1 MTWKTS
7 KNFLEYVF
15 NESFG
20 VAVFNLKG
28 LLEDHSPDLSAFLLV
43 PNLHQTLLNLSMPDV
58 FPELIGMESMLA
70 SIQKQE
76 VDELYIERIFRPNLN
91 GRPGY
96 ISLRVKPFREGWIVV
111 LRDTTSSGE
120 MEQQITQQRNDLKI
134 ISMELERSNKKIDK
148 LLRTFVPTA
157 VVDDLLKKNTAKL
170 GGEIRMVTVLFA
182 DLRGYT
188 AWAKE
193 HSPEEA
199 LANLNQLLTQA
210 FEILNGNG
218 ATINQLMGDGFMSIF
233 NAPQNQPRHA
243 SLALDSAKQIAQ
255 LYGLGGNV
263 KFGVGVNSGH
273 AMTGNVGSHRAMD
286 YSAIGTT
293 TNIAYRFQQLA
304 GAGEVL
310 FGIPTLELANQSY
323 KHKFHGDFEV
333 KGIQE
338 PIPIYKLID

>member
-1 MTWKTS
+1 MSWKIS
-7 KNFLEYVF
+7 KEFLEYVF

-20 VAVFNLKG
+20 VAVFNRKG
-28 LLEDHSPDLSAFLLV
+28 LLVDHSPDLRTFLL
-43 PNLHQTLLNLSMPDV
+43 PANLPQTLLNLPV
-58 FPELIGMESMLA
+58 QELFPELIGMEAKFA
-70 SIQKQE
+70 SIPKRE
-76 VDELYIERIFRPNLN
+76 IEELYIERIFRPNLS

-96 ISLRVKPFREGWIVV
+96 VSLRVKSFRDGWIVV
-111 LRDTTSSGE
+111 LRNTTSSGE
-120 MEQQITQQRNDLKI
+120 LEQQITQQRNELEI
-134 ISMELERSNKKIDK
+134 VSMELNRSHKKIDR

-157 VVDDLLKKNTAKL
+157 VVDDLLKKNTTSL

-188 AWAKE
+188 SWAE
-193 HSPEEA
+193 HHSPEDA
-199 LANLNQLLTQA
+199 LASLNQLLTQA

-233 NAPQNQPRHA
+233 NAPQYQPRHA
-243 SLALDSAKQIAQ
+243 ALALDSAKQIAQ
-255 LYGLGGNV
+255 LPGLGGNV
-263 KFGVGVNSGH
+263 KFGVGVNSGQ

-304 GAGEVL
+304 GAGEAL
-310 FGIPTLELANQSY
+310 FGSTTLDLANQSFKY
-323 KHKFHGDFEV
+323 KFHGDFEV

-338 PIPIYKLID
+338 PIPVYKLID

>member
-1 MTWKTS
+1 MNWKIS
-7 KNFLEYVF
+7 KDFLEYVF

-28 LLEDHSPDLSAFLLV
+28 LLEDHSPDLPAFLLS
-43 PNLHQTLLNLSMPDV
+43 PNLRQILLDRSMPEL
-58 FPELIGMESMLA
+58 FPELIGVESILV
-70 SIQKQE
+70 SIQKRE

-96 ISLRVKPFREGWIVV
+96 ISLRVKAFRDGWIVV
-111 LRDTTSSGE
+111 LRDTTTSGE
-120 MEQQITQQRNDLKI
+120 MEQQITQQRNELEI
-134 ISMELERSNKKIDK
+134 ISMDLERSNKKIDK
-148 LLRTFVPTA
+148 LLRAFVPTA
-157 VVDDLLKKNTAKL
+157 VVDNLLKKNTARL

-193 HSPEEA
+193 HSPEDA
-199 LANLNQLLTQA
+199 LASLNQLLTQA

-233 NAPQNQPRHA
+233 NAPLNQPRHA

-255 LYGLGGNV
+255 LSGLGGNV
-263 KFGVGVNSGH
+263 RFGVGVNSGH
-273 AMTGNVGSHRAMD
+273 AMTGNVGSHHAMD

-310 FGIPTLELANQSY
+310 FGISTLELAHQLC
-323 KHKFHGDFEV
+323 KHEFHGNFEV

-338 PIPIYKLID
+338 PIPVYKLIN